1 MGPSTLQLIRAAMV
15 QLWGFDMGTPVD
27 IVLLILALLGCGIFA
42 GVLAGLLGV
51 GGGIVIVPMLYHV
64 FTVYGV
70 GQDVAMPLS
79 VGTSLSTIVLTAWVS
94 ARNHHRRG
102 GVDES
107 LVRRWFVP
115 VLIGVVAGTLIGH
128 YISGATL
135 KTLFGVLLVLVS
147 LHMLISSRHALTVF
161 AGLPARWI
169 QSVLAVVVG
178 TTSAMLGI
186 GGGTV
191 MVPILSL
198 FSFPI
203 HRAVSTASVFGL
215 IISIP
220 ATFGY
225 LYSGWHVS
233 GLPLGSTGYVNWLAF
248 ASLVPATMLCA
259 PLGVKLAYRLNVS
272 QLKQVFAVFLLIV
285 GIKMI
290 WF

>member
-1 MGPSTLQLIRAAMV
+1 MPQLTRAATARR
-15 QLWGFDMGTPVD
+15 WGSDMGSSID
-27 IVLLILALLGCGIFA
+27 LVLLILSLLACGVFA

-70 GQDVAMPLS
+70 GENLAMPLS

-94 ARNHHRRG
+94 ARNHYRRG
-102 GVDES
+102 GVDGA
-107 LVRRWFVP
+107 LVRRWVIP
-115 VLIGVVAGTLIGH
+115 VLVGVLVGTSIGH
-128 YISGATL
+128 FISGAML

-161 AGLPARWI
+161 ADLPARWI
-169 QSVLAVVVG
+169 QSVLAVIVG
-178 TTSAMLGI
+178 TVSAMLGI

-220 ATFGY
+220 ATLGY

-285 GIKMI
+285 GIKMV

>member
-1 MGPSTLQLIRAAMV
+1 MVLSAHLI
-15 QLWGFDMGTPVD
+15 
-27 IVLLILALLGCGIFA
+27 LLIFVLLGCGVFA
-42 GVLAGLLGV
+42 GILAGLLGV

-64 FTVYGV
+64 FLVYGV
-70 GQDVAMPLS
+70 NENVAMPLA
-79 VGTSLSTIVLTAWVS
+79 VGTSLSTIVLTSWVS
-94 ARNHHRRG
+94 ARSHYRRG

-107 LVRRWFVP
+107 LVRKWFIP
-115 VLIGVVAGTLIGH
+115 VLLGVAMGTVIGH
-128 YISGATL
+128 YMSGATL
-135 KTLFGVLLVLVS
+135 KILFGVLLVLVS

-161 AGLPARWI
+161 PGLPTRWI
-169 QSVLAVVVG
+169 QSILAVIVG
-178 TTSAMLGI
+178 TIAAMLGI

-191 MVPILSL
+191 MVPMLSV

-220 ATFGY
+220 ATLGY

-233 GLPLGSTGYVNWLAF
+233 GLPIGSTGYVNWLAF

-272 QLKQVFAVFLLIV
+272 QLKRVFAVFLFIV
-285 GIKMI
+285 GIKMVL
-290 WF
+290 F

>member
-1 MGPSTLQLIRAAMV
+1 MDL
-15 QLWGFDMGTPVD
+15 
-27 IVLLILALLGCGIFA
+27 VLLILALLACGVFA
-42 GVLAGLLGV
+42 GILAGLLGV

-70 GQDVAMPLS
+70 EPNVAMSLS

-102 GVDES
+102 GVDEA
-107 LVRRWFVP
+107 LVRGWFVP
-115 VLIGVVAGTLIGH
+115 VLVGVAVGTLIGH
-128 YISGATL
+128 FISGALL

-147 LHMLISSRHALTVF
+147 GHMLISARHALNF
-161 AGLPARWI
+161 FSELPSRST
-169 QSVLAVVVG
+169 QNVLAVIVG
-178 TTSAMLGI
+178 TVSAMLGI

-191 MVPILSL
+191 MVPMLTV

-220 ATFGY
+220 ATLGY
-225 LYSGWHVS
+225 LYSGWGVT

-259 PLGVKLAYRLNVS
+259 PLGVKLAYRLNVM
-272 QLKQVFAVFLLIV
+272 QLKRVFAIFLLVV

>member
-1 MGPSTLQLIRAAMV
+1 MARR
-15 QLWGFDMGTPVD
+15 WGSEMEINLDL
-27 IVLLILALLGCGIFA
+27 VLLILTLLGCGVFA
-42 GVLAGLLGV
+42 GLLAGLLGV

-79 VGTSLSTIVLTAWVS
+79 VGTSLSTIVLTSYVS

-107 LVRRWFVP
+107 LVRRWFIP
-115 VLIGVVAGTLIGH
+115 VLIGVAIGTFIGH
-128 YISGATL
+128 YISGSTL

-147 LHMLISSRHALTVF
+147 LHMLISSRRALTVF
-161 AGLPARWI
+161 AGLPGRWI
-169 QSVLAVVVG
+169 QGVLATIVG
-178 TTSAMLGI
+178 TISAMLGI

-191 MVPILSL
+191 MVPMLSL

-220 ATFGY
+220 ATLGY
-225 LYSGWHVS
+225 LYSGWHVN

-272 QLKQVFAVFLLIV
+272 QLKQAFAVFLLIV

>member
-1 MGPSTLQLIRAAMV
+1 MTLSLD
-15 QLWGFDMGTPVD
+15 L
-27 IVLLILALLGCGIFA
+27 VLLILALLACGVFA
-42 GVLAGLLGV
+42 GILAGLLGV

-64 FTVYGV
+64 FTAYGV
-70 GQDVAMPLS
+70 GPNIAMPLS

-102 GVDES
+102 GVDET
-107 LVRRWFVP
+107 LVRQWFVP
-115 VLIGVVAGTLIGH
+115 VLIGVVIGTVTGH
-128 YISGATL
+128 FISGSLL

-147 LHMLISSRHALTVF
+147 LHMIISTRHALSVF
-161 AGLPARWI
+161 PSLPGRGL
-169 QSVLAVVVG
+169 QSALAVVVG
-178 TTSAMLGI
+178 TLSSMLGI

-191 MVPILSL
+191 MVPMLTL

-225 LYSGWHVS
+225 LYSGWGVS
-233 GLPLGSTGYVNWLAF
+233 GLPFGSTGYVNWLAF

-272 QLKQVFAVFLLIV
+272 QLKRVFAVFLLIV

>member
-1 MGPSTLQLIRAAMV
+1 MLSTDLI
-15 QLWGFDMGTPVD
+15 
-27 IVLLILALLGCGIFA
+27 LLILALLACGVFA
-42 GVLAGLLGV
+42 GILAGLLGV

-70 GQDVAMPLS
+70 GPDVAMPLS
-79 VGTSLSTIVLTAWVS
+79 VGTSLSTIVMTAWVS

-102 GVDES
+102 GVDEA
-107 LVRRWFVP
+107 LVRQWFMP
-115 VLIGVVAGTLIGH
+115 VLLGVALGTLSGH
-128 YISGATL
+128 FISGALL
-135 KTLFGVLLVLVS
+135 KMLFGVLLVLVS
-147 LHMLISSRHALTVF
+147 LNMLISSRHTLKLYSE
-161 AGLPARWI
+161 LPSRGK
-169 QSVLAVVVG
+169 QNVLAVIVG
-178 TTSAMLGI
+178 TISAMLGI

-191 MVPILSL
+191 MVPMLTL
-198 FSFPI
+198 YSFPI

-225 LYSGWHVS
+225 LYSGWGVT
-233 GLPLGSTGYVNWLAF
+233 GLPVGSTGYVNWLAF

-259 PLGVKLAYRLNVS
+259 PLGVKLAYRLNVA
-272 QLKQVFAVFLLIV
+272 QLKRVFAIFLMIV

>member
-1 MGPSTLQLIRAAMV
+1 MVLPIRAATV
-15 QLWGFDMGTPVD
+15 RQWGFEVGSTIDLL
-27 IVLLILALLGCGIFA
+27 LLILALLACGVFA

-70 GQDVAMPLS
+70 GENVAMPLS
-79 VGTSLSTIVLTAWVS
+79 VGTSLSTIVLTSYVS

-102 GVDES
+102 GVDEL
-107 LVRRWFVP
+107 LVRRWFIP
-115 VLIGVVAGTLIGH
+115 VLVGVVAGTLIGH
-128 YISGATL
+128 YISGAML
-135 KTLFGVLLVLVS
+135 KILFGVLLIMVS
-147 LHMLISSRHALTVF
+147 LHMQISSRHSLTVF
-161 AGLPARWI
+161 ASLPGRAI
-169 QSVLAVVVG
+169 QSVLAVIVG
-178 TTSAMLGI
+178 TISAMLGI

-220 ATFGY
+220 ATLGY
-225 LYSGWHVS
+225 LYSGWHAG

-272 QLKQVFAVFLLIV
+272 QLKKVFAVFLLIV

>member
-1 MGPSTLQLIRAAMV
+1 MVLST
-15 QLWGFDMGTPVD
+15 D
-27 IVLLILALLGCGIFA
+27 LILLVLTLLACGVFA
-42 GVLAGLLGV
+42 GILAGLLGV
-51 GGGIVIVPMLYHV
+51 GGGIVIVPMLFHV

-70 GQDVAMPLS
+70 GPDIAMPLS
-79 VGTSLSTIVLTAWVS
+79 VGTSLSTIVLTSWVS

-107 LVRRWFVP
+107 LVRRWIVP
-115 VLIGVVAGTLIGH
+115 VLVGVAVGTLTGH
-128 YISGATL
+128 YISGELL

-147 LHMLISSRHALTVF
+147 VHMLISTRYSLSVF
-161 AGLPARWI
+161 ADLPPRAAQNGLALI
-169 QSVLAVVVG
+169 VG
-178 TTSAMLGI
+178 TISSMLGI

-191 MVPILSL
+191 MVPLLTL

-220 ATFGY
+220 ATLGY

-233 GLPLGSTGYVNWLAF
+233 GLPVGSTGYVNWLAF

-259 PLGVKLAYRLNVS
+259 PLGVKLAYRLNVT
-272 QLKQVFAVFLLIV
+272 QLKRIFSVFLLIV

>member
-1 MGPSTLQLIRAAMV
+1 MSLDL
-15 QLWGFDMGTPVD
+15 
-27 IVLLILALLGCGIFA
+27 VLLILAFLTCGVFA
-42 GVLAGLLGV
+42 GILAGLLGV

-70 GQDVAMPLS
+70 GPNVAMPLS

-107 LVRRWFVP
+107 VVRQWFVP
-115 VLIGVVAGTLIGH
+115 VLIGVVIGTLTGH
-128 YISGATL
+128 FISGAL
-135 KTLFGVLLVLVS
+135 MKTLFGVLLVLVA
-147 LHMLISSRHALTVF
+147 LHMIISTRHALSF
-161 AGLPARWI
+161 FSGLPSRSI
-169 QSVLAVVVG
+169 QSALAVVVG
-178 TTSAMLGI
+178 SISAMLGI

-191 MVPILSL
+191 MVPMLTL

-220 ATFGY
+220 ATLGY
-225 LYSGWHVS
+225 LYSGWGVA
-233 GLPLGSTGYVNWLAF
+233 GLPFGSTGYVNWLAF

-259 PLGVKLAYRLNVS
+259 PLGVKLAYRLNVA
-272 QLKQVFAVFLLIV
+272 QLKRVFAVFLLIV

>member
-1 MGPSTLQLIRAAMV
+1 MDLL
-15 QLWGFDMGTPVD
+15 
-27 IVLLILALLGCGIFA
+27 LLILALLGCGVFA
-42 GVLAGLLGV
+42 GILAGLLGV

-64 FTVYGV
+64 FTLYGV
-70 GQDVAMPLS
+70 EANVAMPLS

-107 LVRRWFVP
+107 VVRGWFVP
-115 VLIGVVAGTLIGH
+115 VLIGVVIGTLVAH
-128 YISGATL
+128 FISGSL
-135 KTLFGVLLVLVS
+135 MKTLFGVLLVLVS
-147 LHMLISSRHALTVF
+147 VHMIISARHALSVF
-161 AGLPARWI
+161 SQLPANGI
-169 QSVLAVVVG
+169 QRSLGVVVG
-178 TTSAMLGI
+178 SLSAMLGI

-191 MVPILSL
+191 MVPILTL

-203 HRAVSTASVFGL
+203 HRAVATASVFGL

-220 ATFGY
+220 ATLGY
-225 LYSGWHVS
+225 LYSGWGVT

-259 PLGVKLAYRLNVS
+259 PLGVKLAYRLNVM
-272 QLKQVFAVFLLIV
+272 QLKRVFAVFLLIV

>member
-1 MGPSTLQLIRAAMV
+1 MTMSMDLV
-15 QLWGFDMGTPVD
+15 F
-27 IVLLILALLGCGIFA
+27 LILALLGCGVFA
-42 GVLAGLLGV
+42 GILAGLLGV

-70 GQDVAMPLS
+70 GPNVAMPLS

-102 GVDES
+102 GVDETV
-107 LVRRWFVP
+107 VRQWFVP
-115 VLIGVVAGTLIGH
+115 VLIGVAIGTLTGH
-128 YISGATL
+128 FISGSLL
-135 KTLFGVLLVLVS
+135 KTLFGILLVLVS
-147 LHMLISSRHALTVF
+147 LHMIISARHALSVF
-161 AGLPARWI
+161 SGLPSRGL
-169 QSVLAVVVG
+169 QSVLAIVVG
-178 TTSAMLGI
+178 TLSAMLGI

-191 MVPILSL
+191 MVPMLTL

-203 HRAVSTASVFGL
+203 HRAVATASVFGL

-220 ATFGY
+220 ASLGY
-225 LYSGWHVS
+225 LYSGWGVS
-233 GLPLGSTGYVNWLAF
+233 GLPFGSTGYVNWLAF

-259 PLGVKLAYRLNVS
+259 PLGVKLAYRLNVM
-272 QLKQVFAVFLLIV
+272 QLKRVFAIFLLIV

>member
-1 MGPSTLQLIRAAMV
+1 MTTSMDL
-15 QLWGFDMGTPVD
+15 
-27 IVLLILALLGCGIFA
+27 VLLILALLACGVFA
-42 GVLAGLLGV
+42 GLLAGLLGV

-64 FTVYGV
+64 FTLYGI
-70 GQDVAMPLS
+70 GPDVAMPLS

-102 GVDES
+102 GVDETV
-107 LVRRWFVP
+107 VRQWFVP
-115 VLIGVVAGTLIGH
+115 VLIGVAIGTLTSH
-128 YISGATL
+128 YLSGTL
-135 KTLFGVLLVLVS
+135 MKTLFGVLLVLVS
-147 LHMLISSRHALTVF
+147 LHMIISSKHVISIF
-161 AGLPARWI
+161 SGLPSRGF
-169 QSVLAVVVG
+169 QSALAIVVG
-178 TTSAMLGI
+178 GISAMLGI
-186 GGGTV
+186 GGGTL
-191 MVPILSL
+191 MVPMLTL

-225 LYSGWHVS
+225 LYSGWGVS

-248 ASLVPATMLCA
+248 AVLVPATMLFA
-259 PLGVKLAYRLNVS
+259 PLGVKLAYRLNVM
-272 QLKQVFAVFLLIV
+272 QLKRAFAIFILIV